1 MWRYILRRSLLMIP
15 IFLLISIVIFSLI
28 HIVPG
33 NPIDNL
39 LGPGMTVEHQRKLTE
54 KYYLDKPIHVQYFIW
69 FKNMLNGDLGRS
81 IIEKRPVSELLMHH
95 LPYSLKLG
103 LSAIVLSFIFG
114 VSMGIISASAR
125 NTILDHIAMVF
136 ALLGVTIPSFWL
148 GLILILYFRRHA
160 GVVSGDRFRKLA
172 DTGPPGDYPRT
183 GRCRPD
189 CQGYPGEYAG
199 SHIQGFRR
207 PAPRQGSQ
215 QTCRPFEA
223 YPPKLADSGNYHTGT
238 AAGMGAGRCGDR
250 GDRFCPT
257 GARTAFNHGIVSPG
271 LSGSAGSAPVVG
283 DGHHAGD
290 LSGRYPVCLCRS
302 EGKRSASVTYVQE
315 KRNHPKSGGHRQP

>member
-1 MWRYILRRSLLMIP
+1 MIP

-69 FKNMLNGDLGRS
+69 FKNLLNGDLGRS
-81 IIEKRPVSELLMHH
+81 IIEKRPVSELLRHH

-148 GLILILYFRRHA
+148 GLILILIFAVMLGWFPVTGSGSLQTLVLPAITLALGGAGLIARITRVSMLEVISKDFVVLLHA
-160 GVVSGDRFRKLA
+160 KGLGKRAILLKHILRNAMIPVITILGLRLGWVLGGAVTVEIVFARPGLGQLLITGLYSRDYPVVQGALLLLAMGIMLGTFLA
-172 DTGPPGDYPRT
+172 DILYAYADPRV
-183 GRCRPD
+183 RD
-189 CQGYPGEYAG
+189 Q
-199 SHIQGFRR
+199 
-207 PAPRQGSQ
+207 
-215 QTCRPFEA
+215 
-223 YPPKLADSGNYHTGT
+223 
-238 AAGMGAGRCGDR
+238 
-250 GDRFCPT
+250 
-257 GARTAFNHGIVSPG
+257 
-271 LSGSAGSAPVVG
+271 
-283 DGHHAGD
+283 
-290 LSGRYPVCLCRS
+290 
-302 EGKRSASVTYVQE
+302 
-315 KRNHPKSGGHRQP
+315 HR

>member
-69 FKNMLNGDLGRS
+69 FKNLINGDLGRS

-148 GLILILYFRRHA
+148 GLILILIFAVMLGWFPVTGSGSLETLVLPAVTLALGGAGLIARVTRVSMLEVTSKDFVVLLHAKGLGKRAILLKHILRNALIPVITILGLRLGWVLGGAVTVEIVFARPGLGQLLITGLYRRDYP
-160 GVVSGDRFRKLA
+160 VVQGALLLLAMGIILGTFLA
-172 DTGPPGDYPRT
+172 DVLYAYTDPRV
-183 GRCRPD
+183 RD
-189 CQGYPGEYAG
+189 Q
-199 SHIQGFRR
+199 
-207 PAPRQGSQ
+207 
-215 QTCRPFEA
+215 
-223 YPPKLADSGNYHTGT
+223 
-238 AAGMGAGRCGDR
+238 
-250 GDRFCPT
+250 
-257 GARTAFNHGIVSPG
+257 
-271 LSGSAGSAPVVG
+271 
-283 DGHHAGD
+283 
-290 LSGRYPVCLCRS
+290 
-302 EGKRSASVTYVQE
+302 
-315 KRNHPKSGGHRQP
+315 HR

>member
-1 MWRYILRRSLLMIP
+1 MIP

-69 FKNMLNGDLGRS
+69 FKNLLNGDLGRS
-81 IIEKRPVSELLMHH
+81 IIEKRPVSELLRHH

-148 GLILILYFRRHA
+148 GLILILIFAVMLGWFPVTGSGSLQTLVLPAITLALGGAGLIARITRVSMLEVISKDFVVLLHAKGLGKRAILLKHILRNALIPVITILGLRLGWVLGGAVTVEIVFARPGLGQLLITGLYRRDYP
-160 GVVSGDRFRKLA
+160 VVQGALLLLAMGIMLGTFLA
-172 DTGPPGDYPRT
+172 DILYAYADPRV
-183 GRCRPD
+183 RD
-189 CQGYPGEYAG
+189 Q
-199 SHIQGFRR
+199 
-207 PAPRQGSQ
+207 
-215 QTCRPFEA
+215 
-223 YPPKLADSGNYHTGT
+223 
-238 AAGMGAGRCGDR
+238 
-250 GDRFCPT
+250 
-257 GARTAFNHGIVSPG
+257 
-271 LSGSAGSAPVVG
+271 
-283 DGHHAGD
+283 
-290 LSGRYPVCLCRS
+290 
-302 EGKRSASVTYVQE
+302 
-315 KRNHPKSGGHRQP
+315 HR